1 MKILYVLPILLGLCA
16 CDKKSIYTTTY
27 NLDCGNVEN
36 SIKVQKI
43 NIYKDYVVVYQGN
56 KKFKFN
62 LVERLYGLGSESL
75 AGTNTKA
82 ANVYGENAELVAFTD
97 SLGKSIG
104 FIYNER
110 QCWSD
115 AESYN
120 PKHTTKSQSKTKY
133 IGEELVN
140 QLFGFI
146 DVKGTHDIPLDVDG
160 LESRTFETQAQAKCG
175 LYNAIY
181 KVNGNNGWLQLLDDT
196 KPCEEAKLKDG
207 EWAVSFPYGTIKGV
221 SLCSAKD
228 GDKQSFKYDEE
239 MSSQWSANED
249 ELKTISGMKK
259 SCWCRPSG
267 LYSSATDANPK
278 FSVGSSDN
286 WVFVI
291 SEENENACNERCAG
305 YCATAALWYPNFRR
319 ASFK

>member
-16 CDKKSIYTTTY
+16 CDKKPIYNTTD
-27 NLDCGNVEN
+27 NLDCGSIGN
-36 SIKVQKI
+36 SVKVQKI

-62 LVERLYGLGSESL
+62 LVERLYGLGSETL

-97 SLGKSIG
+97 SLGQSIG
-104 FIYNER
+104 FIYNEQ

-133 IGEELVN
+133 VGKELIN
-140 QLFGFI
+140 RLFDFV
-146 DVKGTHDIPLDVDG
+146 DVTGVSDIPLDVDG
-160 LESRTFETQAQAKCG
+160 VESRTFETEAQAKCG
-175 LYNAIY
+175 VYNAIY

-196 KPCEEAKLKDG
+196 KPCEYAKLQDG
-207 EWAVSFPYGTIKGV
+207 EWTVSFPYGTIKGNT
-221 SLCSAKD
+221 LCSAKS
-228 GDKQSFKYDEE
+228 GDKQKVAYEDTK
-239 MSSQWSANED
+239 SSEWSATE
-249 ELKTISGMKK
+249 ETLKTASGVKQY
-259 SCWCRPSG
+259 CWCKPYG
-267 LYSSATDANPK
+267 LYDSITDTNFK
-278 FSVGSSDN
+278 LSLGSNDN
-286 WVFVI
+286 WLFVI
-291 SEENENACNERCAG
+291 SEENENTCNERCSG
-305 YCATAALWYPNFRR
+305 YCATAALFYPEFRR